1 MKKSMANPQRSKPL
15 AHASKASAL
24 NVNLL
29 IPPTVPELLPD
40 IEGGVENL
48 LPMVASRVPLRVE
61 FPMWAN
67 SNPSVQ
73 FPEHLALYWNQ
84 VLVENKTWTQPIS
97 PDELFILVPTR
108 FLLHGLH
115 ALHYQ
120 VTLFNNS
127 QNSSRILEINIDRE
141 APEFIGDNNTL
152 LFDADILQNGVTE
165 DYLAAFGDQ
174 VAAQIPPYWGAEP
187 GDTIRW
193 YWSDKAAG
201 KEMAGMRVLG
211 KDDVRRL
218 SPGSAANKAPYTVTF
233 EGDFIRNARDG
244 LRFAR
249 YEIQD
254 RAGTATQ
261 YSLTLAVDSKAS
273 PPPRKL
279 KHPFIR
285 EAVGSEENP
294 FSTLLPA
301 DAPNGVTFVV
311 PKDTEIKPGETVTIH
326 WGAPGTVGAYQTS
339 TPIAAGSREYLV
351 PRAYIAPHM
360 NSQVELYYQINIPNQ
375 PPSPSHF
382 VTVRAITGLPVVQ
395 CAKIQNAQL
404 NLRTM
409 GEKAQFTL
417 GEWQYRD
424 TTQFV
429 KVWIEGVD
437 RNDVTKMLILP
448 VVDAL
453 PVPTEGGIIA
463 LGSISKVDLQKLAL
477 NYQFRVSVQVSFDQQ
492 ASWLKFPD
500 VAATLVDA

>member
-1 MKKSMANPQRSKPL
+1 M
-15 AHASKASAL
+15 
-24 NVNLL
+24 
-29 IPPTVPELLPD
+29 LPD

-48 LPMVASRVPLRVE
+48 LPFAASRLPLRVE

-67 SNPSVQ
+67 SYPSVQ
-73 FPEHLALYWNQ
+73 FPEHLELYWNET
-84 VLVENKTWTQPIS
+84 LVEKKTWTQPIS

-108 FLLHGLH
+108 FLSHGLH
-115 ALHYQ
+115 ALHYR

-127 QNSSRILEINIDRE
+127 QNPSRKLEINIDRE
-141 APEFIGDNNTL
+141 PPEIIEDDDTL
-152 LFDADILQNGVTE
+152 LFDVDIRREGVTE

-187 GDTIRW
+187 GDTLRW
-193 YWSDKAAG
+193 YWSDDPAG
-201 KEMAGMRVLG
+201 KQMVGMRVLG

-218 SPGSAANKAPYTVTF
+218 TPGSATTKAPYTVTF
-233 EGDFIRNARDG
+233 TGDFIRQTGDG
-244 LRFAR
+244 IRFAR

-254 RAGTATQ
+254 RAGTTTQ
-261 YSLTLAVDSKAS
+261 RSLALAVTSKAS
-273 PPPRKL
+273 PPPRVL
-279 KHPFIR
+279 HRPFIR
-285 EAVGSEENP
+285 EAVGSDQNS

-311 PKDTEIKPGETVTIH
+311 PEATEIKPGETVTIH
-326 WGAPGTVGAYQTS
+326 WGVPGTVGAYQTS
-339 TPIAAGSREYLV
+339 TPIAAGSRDYLV
-351 PRAYIAPHM
+351 PRAHIAPHM
-360 NSQVELYYQINIPNQ
+360 NSQVELYYQINTPNQ

-382 VTVRAITGLPVVQ
+382 VTVRAIIGLPIVQ

-409 GEKAQFTL
+409 GEKAEFTL

-429 KVWIEGVD
+429 NAWIEGVD
-437 RNDVTKMLILP
+437 RNDLTKVLILP
-448 VVDAL
+448 IVDAL
-453 PVPTEGGIIA
+453 PVPTEGGIMA
-463 LGSISKVDLQKLAL
+463 LGSISKVELQKLAL

-500 VAATLVDA
+500 AAATLVDA